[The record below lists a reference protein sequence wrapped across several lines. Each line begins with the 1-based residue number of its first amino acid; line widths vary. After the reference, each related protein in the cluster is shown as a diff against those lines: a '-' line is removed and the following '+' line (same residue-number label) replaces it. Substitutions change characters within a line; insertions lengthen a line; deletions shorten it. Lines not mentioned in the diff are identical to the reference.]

1 MGRPTQPSWVPCPGG
16 AASNAIVQ
24 KELEV
29 MIVGEGWAESF
40 LYVLLGVTVVIGLA
54 AGMATRLSIGTR
66 LEGVWQ
72 YGFLGSLGLVG
83 GTTVA
88 VLIFAPELWLVPAV
102 GLAAMILVAT
112 CDFGSS
118 RRAEAW

>member
-1 MGRPTQPSWVPCPGG
+1 
-16 AASNAIVQ
+16 
-24 KELEV
+24 